1 MQAPHITTAIPRRR
15 YRLGGY
21 QAVLLADI
29 ESPDAARYR
38 YIFALVKE
46 GESRPSFY
54 VTCEKNPRKAQG
66 RANAAGDRMSGAAQ
80 TKQGSHRLRVIST
93 ALDEELESA
102 DRFEDEEAFAAEA
115 LSVAAD
121 LLGLRETPER
131 LS

>member
-46 GESRPSFY
+46 GESRPSLY
-54 VTCEKNPRKAQG
+54 VTCEKNPRSRKAG
-66 RANAAGDRMSGAAQ
+66 
-80 TKQGSHRLRVIST
+80 GSHRLRVIST